1 MRKEPMKKILILDDE
16 ILCDLVERVIE
27 SPNRVFFSAKTVSKA
42 RTILAT
48 EKVDLVLLDPNI
60 QNGVGMALLE
70 DLKHHIAEFRGHPQT
85 IVMSATSGPHSASFK
100 KEEFFFLPKP
110 FQISQL
116 RLLVQNVLN
125 QTEVE

>member
-1 MRKEPMKKILILDDE
+1 MKKILILDDE
-16 ILCDLVERVIE
+16 ILCDLVERVID
-27 SPNRVFFSAKTVSKA
+27 SPNRVFFSAKTVNNA

-60 QNGVGMALLE
+60 QNGVGMTLLK
-70 DLKHHIAEFRGHPQT
+70 DLKHNSAEFRGHPQT
-85 IVMSATSGPHSASFK
+85 IVMSAASSGPYSASYK
-100 KEEFFFLPKP
+100 KEDLFFLPKP

-116 RLLVQNVLN
+116 RVLVENVLK

>member
-1 MRKEPMKKILILDDE
+1 MKKILILDDE
-16 ILCDLVERVIE
+16 ILCDLVEQVIE
-27 SPNRVFFSAKTVSKA
+27 SPNRVFISAKTVSKA

-60 QNGVGMALLE
+60 QDGVGMALLE
-70 DLKHHIAEFRGHPQT
+70 DLKHNIAEFRGHPQT
-85 IVMSATSGPHSASFK
+85 IVMSAATSGPHSELFK
-100 KEEFFFLPKP
+100 KEEFYFLPKP